1 MNTEAGAHDIEAG
14 VHLAD
19 VLHRIDTLLGLRY
32 QPHQWSDLLRLLK
45 PAARELGFSD
55 STTFLAC
62 LVRGEFDERMTRV
75 LAKHLTIGESYFF
88 REIVVFSI
96 LREQLLPSL
105 LERKEAQ
112 GDRQIRVW
120 SAGCS
125 TGEEV
130 YTIAILLDSFLR
142 GRSDWKYSVL
152 GTDVNPVAIERARE
166 GVYRDWSFRD
176 LPSEIHKDYFDRTED
191 GRHMVAQRIR
201 ENTEF
206 RMLNLVSAPA
216 LYPAGFDLIFCR
228 NVMMYFTREKVKS
241 VVHGFRRSLKE
252 EGWLIPSMT
261 ETTLIN
267 NPGFEGVRFGEA
279 TLFRK
284 QPHVAKFFNFVRAE
298 FRPVDSAEGESASPT
313 KGLRNPF
320 AGLFPDSDRMRHA
333 TDAAAE
339 SGEAADHT
347 LTADPGEGTD
357 HPRTADPGEA
367 ADHPRTADPGEAA
380 DHPWTAEGL
389 LRAARTAAPDRASS
403 VPGENDG
410 NGEIE
415 QVHELIREARR
426 HADAGRLE
434 QALSATR
441 AAIAHNKMD
450 PHAHFMHGTILRE
463 NGDTTQAML
472 AFERALYLNQDFI
485 PAHFSIGA
493 LYHHLGN
500 MPKARRH
507 FGIAMQLIEALGDM
521 DIVIEPGTIS
531 AQRMVEIIRNF
542 IDR

>member
-1 MNTEAGAHDIEAG
+1 VSTEARAYDLEAG
-14 VHLAD
+14 VLLAD
-19 VLHRIDTLLGLRY
+19 VLHSIDSLLGLRY

-45 PAARELGFSD
+45 PAARELGFND
-55 STTFLAC
+55 SSTFLTQ
-62 LVRGEFDERMTRV
+62 LVRGTLDERMIHV

-96 LREQLLPSL
+96 LRERLLPAL

-112 GDRQIRVW
+112 GDRHLRIW

-130 YTIAILLDSFLR
+130 YTIAILLDSLLR
-142 GRSDWKYSVL
+142 DRADWKYSVL

-176 LPSEIHKDYFDRTED
+176 FPSETHAEYFGGTED
-191 GRHMVAQRIR
+191 GRHAVVQRVR
-201 ENTEF
+201 DNTEF
-206 RMLNLVSAPA
+206 RILNLVSAPA

-228 NVMMYFTREKVKS
+228 NVMMYFTREKVKC
-241 VVHGFRRSLKE
+241 VVQGFRRSLKE
-252 EGWLIPSMT
+252 EGWLIPSLT

-284 QPHVAKFFNFVRAE
+284 QPHMAKIFKFVREAAPPAE
-298 FRPVDSAEGESASPT
+298 YSSEESVPPAR
-313 KGLRNPF
+313 GLRNPF
-320 AGLFPDSDRMRHA
+320 AGLFSNGEQALRA
-333 TDAAAE
+333 TDASA
-339 SGEAADHT
+339 
-347 LTADPGEGTD
+347 
-357 HPRTADPGEA
+357 
-367 ADHPRTADPGEAA
+367 
-380 DHPWTAEGL
+380 
-389 LRAARTAAPDRASS
+389 AAPPDAPRPRNAEDLAAIPVAASS
-403 VPGENDG
+403 EAGDGVNGGESA

-415 QVHELIREARR
+415 QLHEMIREARR

-434 QALSATR
+434 QALSITR
-441 AAIAHNKMD
+441 AALAHNKMD

-463 NGDTTQAML
+463 CGETTQAML

-493 LYHHLGN
+493 LSHHMGN

-507 FGIAMQLIEALGDM
+507 FGIAVQLIEALGAT
-521 DIVIEPGTIS
+521 DIVLEPGTIS
-531 AQRMVEIIRNF
+531 AQRMMEIIRTF